1 MNLKDSG
8 YKPHLMSEDTNSIL
22 ARTLSEMNITNPVYS
37 LIRSKA
43 GISVYRVE
51 SQESKL
57 ILKAFDNM
65 EDTREIDNYLL
76 LSKLGITTLQLLN
89 YTSSAILLQ
98 DVAVSAEYRLGVKDD
113 LKDPRVARSVAK
125 WYKELH
131 SKGARYL
138 ADNNIPMYDE
148 SDAITLPNMEFVA
161 MKSDTKDN
169 SLWKAVADHYNI
181 IRSRIDALPRT
192 LTYNDFYYTNLIVA
206 KDYSSAFMFDYNML
220 GKGIAY
226 GDVRNVTSSLSP
238 EAATVFKNE
247 YNTEGLEAEAL
258 ADAFISPLVTLYHA
272 CQLRELPL
280 WAKGAYDELKNG
292 YIENHLNEWLNTEE
306 NYEL

>member
-1 MNLKDSG
+1 M
-8 YKPHLMSEDTNSIL
+8 
-22 ARTLSEMNITNPVYS
+22 
-37 LIRSKA
+37 
-43 GISVYRVE
+43 YRVE
-51 SQESKL
+51 SEERKL
-57 ILKAFDNM
+57 ILKTFDNK
-65 EDTREIDNYLL
+65 EDTREIENYLL
-76 LSKLGITTLQLLN
+76 LSKLGIPTLLLLD
-89 YTSSAILLQ
+89 YTDDAILLP
-98 DVAVSAEYRLGVKDD
+98 DIEVSTEYRLGTKND
-113 LKDPRVARSVAK
+113 LNDTRVACAIAK
-125 WYKELH
+125 WYRKLH
-131 SKGARYL
+131 SEGTRYL
-138 ADNNIPMYDE
+138 AENKFSMYDE
-148 SDAITLPNMEFVA
+148 SDAITVSNMEFVA
-161 MKSDTKDN
+161 MKTATKDN
-169 SLWKAVADHYNI
+169 SLWKTVADNYNV
-181 IRSRIDALPRT
+181 IRSLIDVLPRT

-247 YNTEGLEAEAL
+247 YNTEGLEAEAF

-292 YIENHLNEWLNTEE
+292 DIEKHLHEWLNAEG